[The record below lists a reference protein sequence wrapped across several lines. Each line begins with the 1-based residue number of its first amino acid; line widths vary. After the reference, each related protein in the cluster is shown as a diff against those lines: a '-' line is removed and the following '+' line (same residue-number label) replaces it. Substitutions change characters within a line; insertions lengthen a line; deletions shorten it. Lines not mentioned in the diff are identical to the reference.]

1 MRKILQSLYKI
12 KLFKRIIPSLL
23 KKFIKI
29 FNSNRVQI
37 EYDNINFILNLS
49 NPIDREIYL
58 KGSYEKK
65 QLDLVLSLIDKYKMN
80 YFIDVG
86 AHMGFYSM
94 IIAKKDL
101 FVYAFEPIKG
111 NYNQLLSNKDINN
124 FKNIKIFNFA
134 LSDEKKN
141 IKMWVPDKNKTGG
154 YSVYDENDE
163 EIRNYENEKI
173 NTEDGK
179 SEKGDEF
186 IKIKG
191 QKIIVKIDVE
201 RHELKVLNGIKD
213 LLTNNK
219 IILQVEIFNNRK
231 KRIFDYL
238 KRNDFNFIDVIKND
252 HYFKNF

>member
-111 NYNQLLSNKDINN
+111 NYNQLLNNRDINN

-134 LSDEKKN
+134 LSDERKN
-141 IKMWVPDKNKTGG
+141 IKMWVPDKDKTGG

-163 EIRNYENEKI
+163 EIKNYENEKI
-173 NTEDGK
+173 NIEDGK

-219 IILQVEIFNNRK
+219 IILQIEIFNNRK
-231 KRIFDYL
+231 KKIFDYL

>member
-173 NTEDGK
+173 NIEDGK

>member
-111 NYNQLLSNKDINN
+111 NYNRLLSNKDINN

-154 YSVYDENDE
+154 YSVHDENDE

-173 NTEDGK
+173 NIEDGK

>member
-111 NYNQLLSNKDINN
+111 NYNQLLNNRDINN

-134 LSDEKKN
+134 LSDERKN
-141 IKMWVPDKNKTGG
+141 IKMWVPDKDKTGG
-154 YSVYDENDE
+154 YSVYNENDE
-163 EIRNYENEKI
+163 EIKNYENEKI
-173 NTEDGK
+173 NIEDGK

-219 IILQVEIFNNRK
+219 IILQIEIFNNRK
-231 KRIFDYL
+231 KKIFDYL
-238 KRNDFNFIDVIKND
+238 KRSDFNFIEVIKND

>member
-111 NYNQLLSNKDINN
+111 NYNQLLNNRDINN
-124 FKNIKIFNFA
+124 FKNIEIFNFA
-134 LSDEKKN
+134 LSDERKN
-141 IKMWVPDKNKTGG
+141 IKMWVPDKDKTGG
-154 YSVYDENDE
+154 YSVYNENDE
-163 EIRNYENEKI
+163 EIKNYENEKI
-173 NTEDGK
+173 NIEDGK

-191 QKIIVKIDVE
+191 QKIVVKIDVE

-219 IILQVEIFNNRK
+219 IILQIEIFNNRK
-231 KRIFDYL
+231 KKIFDYL
-238 KRNDFNFIDVIKND
+238 KRNDFNFIEVIKND

>member
-111 NYNQLLSNKDINN
+111 NYNQLLNNRDINN

-134 LSDEKKN
+134 LSDERKN
-141 IKMWVPDKNKTGG
+141 IKMWVPDKDKTGG

-163 EIRNYENEKI
+163 EIKNYENEKI
-173 NTEDGK
+173 NIEDGK

-219 IILQVEIFNNRK
+219 IILQIEIFNNRK
-231 KRIFDYL
+231 KKIFDYL
-238 KRNDFNFIDVIKND
+238 KRNDFNFIEVIKND